1 MAHNLAPTMGRATG
15 IGGLPHTDPK
25 SAVDDI
31 LAAFPEVPYAPG
43 LPNRGLYEQIV
54 WNDAAFLPGLEVLEG
69 RLVIDRDADHAEAQE
84 KVYLDFVEQDAS
96 SYGPT
101 AESNAGLLELA
112 TRDLSSAFMVKSQV
126 TGPVTVGMQIVD
138 REKRPILYD
147 EAYADLL
154 GKLLA
159 LRARATEAVLR
170 KSGVAETLVVMN
182 EPYWASL
189 GSTVVPV
196 SEETVRLAF
205 EDIGSL
211 VEGGLGIHC
220 CSNTDWRFVMDLE
233 PAVISL
239 DAHETATEFLLFSG
253 DAAAYLERGGVI
265 AWGVVPADARLFAL
279 EDDATFVARMDA
291 IRTAMAEYVDPEVL
305 VRQSLITP
313 SCGIRFATDE
323 EAALIQAATARVA
336 RAWRGEA

>member
-1 MAHNLAPTMGRATG
+1 MAQFLTPTCGRATG
-15 IGGLPHTDPK
+15 IGGLPYMDPVL
-25 SAVDDI
+25 AVDDV

-43 LPNRGLYEQIV
+43 LPNRGPYEQIV
-54 WNDAAFLPGLEVLEG
+54 WNDATFLPGLEVVEG
-69 RLVIDRDADHAEAQE
+69 RLVVDRDADHSEAQE

-96 SYGPT
+96 TYGPT
-101 AESNAGLLELA
+101 PENNAGLLELA
-112 TRDLSSAFMVKSQV
+112 SRDLSGAVLAKSQV

-138 REKRPILYD
+138 RDKRPILYD

-154 GKLLA
+154 AKMLA
-159 LRARATEAVLR
+159 LRARATEAVLQGM
-170 KSGVAETLVVMN
+170 GVPETLVVMN

-220 CSNTDWRFVMDLE
+220 CSNTDWRFVMDLDL
-233 PAVISL
+233 AVISL
-239 DAHETATEFLLFSG
+239 DAHETATEFLLFAG
-253 DAAAYLERGGVI
+253 DAAAYLERGGVV
-265 AWGVVPADARLFAL
+265 AWGVVPADARQFVL
-279 EDDATFVARMDA
+279 EDERALVARMDA
-291 IRTAMAEYVDPEVL
+291 IRTTMAEYVDPEVL

-313 SCGIRFATDE
+313 SCGIRFANDE
-323 EAALIQAATARVA
+323 EAARIQATTARVA